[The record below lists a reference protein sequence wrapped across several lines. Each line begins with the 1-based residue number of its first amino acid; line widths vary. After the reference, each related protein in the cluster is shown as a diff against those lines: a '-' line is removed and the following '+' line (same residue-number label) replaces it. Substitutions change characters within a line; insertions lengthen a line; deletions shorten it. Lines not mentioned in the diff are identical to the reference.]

1 MATIPLTH
9 AGIPLMATIP
19 AGVTP
24 GGQFQLQ
31 TPAGAMLMVTCPPDA
46 VPGQQIQVM
55 VGVPVG
61 GGEPAAMAEFERLL
75 MATSQITIRH
85 KGGSQKP
92 AVATLTLD
100 FDGTRNALSLV
111 VNIDPES
118 KTKKAGPME
127 YLRNM
132 EPYLAFRTELT
143 LNDGRSV
150 VALSHPG
157 VTGLAHPRAYGSQ
170 KIEVQVMDRDG
181 PVSISAEPITASTSQ
196 MCDCD
201 PLSATP
207 KTRAV
212 HPQSAD
218 ETLRHGYE
226 RTAPAAL
233 NGATSDWAMLMLPLA
248 AVTCCSGPVCL
259 MCCVA
264 PPDLHYE
271 LRELH
276 RGNAVDGVRYT
287 SKNHTCWGVL
297 AKRGLPDGDTIAF
310 AGSTPLPARKDM
322 VLMAAYHASKAAV
335 WPDEG

>member
-1 MATIPLTH
+1 MTAHVISLQQQQ
-9 AGIPLMATIP
+9 AMMATIP
-19 AGVTP
+19 AGVEP

-31 TPAGAMLMVTCPPDA
+31 TPAGAMLMVTCPADA
-46 VPGQQIQVM
+46 VPGQQIHVM
-55 VGVPVG
+55 VDVPIGGVD
-61 GGEPAAMAEFERLL
+61 PAAMAEFERLL

-100 FDGTRNALSLV
+100 MDGIREALSLV

-118 KTKKAGPME
+118 KTKKAGRMD

-132 EPYLAFRTELT
+132 EPYLAFRTELK
-143 LNDGRSV
+143 LVDGRSV
-150 VALSHPG
+150 VTLSHPG
-157 VTGLAHPRAYGSQ
+157 VTGLTYGRQ
-170 KIEVQVMDRDG
+170 NIEVQVMDRDG
-181 PVSISAEPITASTSQ
+181 PVSISAEPIRPSIWD
-196 MCDCD
+196 MCD
-201 PLSATP
+201 PLSAEP

-226 RTAPAAL
+226 MTAPAAL
-233 NGATSDWAMLMLPLA
+233 NHASTTFNTFVVLPLA
-248 AVTCCSGPVCL
+248 TLTCCSGPVCL

-264 PPDLHYE
+264 PPNLHYE
-271 LRELH
+271 LGELH
-276 RGNAVDGVRYT
+276 SGKVVDGVRYT
-287 SKNHTCWGVL
+287 VKKHTFCGAA
-297 AKRGLPDGDTIAF
+297 AKRGLPDGDTIHF

-322 VLMAAYHASKAAV
+322 VLMAAYRTSKAAV